1 MAQPIQD
8 MQSAGRFQM
17 GQALQGNSAMG
28 ITSAAPGAN
37 SYLDKGLASIP
48 EAGTASQVMQQAKFK
63 GQVAQQNANTGAVAA
78 VNRLNDMERGQ
89 TNALSKAEYEA
100 ETLKNQAVAT
110 VLTAGQMDQGNI
122 AAMSNAQFAN
132 DALQAVAVQGNIKKA
147 MGLA

>member
-17 GQALQGNSAMG
+17 GQALQGNGAMS

-48 EAGTASQVMQQAKFK
+48 EAGTASQVMQQGKFK
-63 GQVAQQNANTGAVAA
+63 GQVAQQNASTGAVAA

-100 ETLKNQAVAT
+100 ESLKNQAIAT
-110 VLTAGQMDQGNI
+110 VLTAGQMNQGNI
-122 AAMSNAQFAN
+122 AAMANAQFAN

-147 MGLA
+147 MGFA